1 MIGVFPAVL
10 WQHMMRQPYFEWPEC
25 LQMRLVS
32 RSMYKMVP
40 NVGEKVATWLNEYI
54 TVTIPERMPRF
65 SPIMSAYKIWKR
77 TNGCGH
83 FRWGQ
88 LKRLEPYLTALEEF
102 PTSLKHLYVLGQHLA
117 SNKLY
122 KGRSTLR
129 ERLAA
134 IEAGFGHEMVR
145 YMMYAGLIQD
155 TPSTRKRTKMNVFI

>member
-40 NVGEKVATWLNEYI
+40 NVGEKVATWFNEFVSVRI
-54 TVTIPERMPRF
+54 SWQVSSFCPIETVYR
-65 SPIMSAYKIWKR
+65 IWVR
-77 TNGCGH
+77 TEGCGQ

-88 LKRLEPYLTALEEF
+88 LKRLEPYLTALDEI
-102 PTSLKHLYVLGQHLA
+102 PTSSKHLYVLAQHLA

-122 KGRSTLR
+122 KVRSTLR

-155 TPSTRKRTKMNVFI
+155 TPSTRKRAKLDI

>member
-1 MIGVFPAVL
+1 MLGVFPKCL

-32 RSMYKMVP
+32 QGMCEIVP
-40 NVGEKVATWLNEYI
+40 NVGEKVATWFKDFI
-54 TVTIPERMPRF
+54 SVSIPERMPPF
-65 SPIMSAYKIWKR
+65 SPIWTAFKIWNRAK
-77 TNGCGH
+77 GCGH

-88 LKRLEPYLTALEEF
+88 LKRLEPLLTALQEY
-102 PTSLKHLYVLGQHLA
+102 PTSLKHLYVLAQHLA
-117 SNKLY
+117 SNVLY

-145 YMMYAGLIQD
+145 YMLYAGLIQD
-155 TPSTRKRTKMNVFI
+155 TPNIRKRAKMDI